1 MLPIHVNTLEVIPS
15 CYHSNTL
22 LTLLSEPPQM
32 EDDSIYNR
40 SQTRAFPFPPLLPLS
55 HDTEMSELY
64 QVSLYHPARHSRAVI
79 WGQIKLWFL
88 KSQMVLKHSRYP
100 PILRTDTRTLAA
112 PFKEQHTHRSACESV
127 GNNYSPQA
135 QDLKMVQLQHRP
147 PTVQQTLEKAAAPRI
162 LSCFCLS
169 CFGSLL
175 WYDNFRICW
184 LKTGF

>member
-79 WGQIKLWFL
+79 
-88 KSQMVLKHSRYP
+88 
-100 PILRTDTRTLAA
+100 
-112 PFKEQHTHRSACESV
+112 
-127 GNNYSPQA
+127 
-135 QDLKMVQLQHRP
+135 
-147 PTVQQTLEKAAAPRI
+147 
-162 LSCFCLS
+162 
-169 CFGSLL
+169 
-175 WYDNFRICW
+175 
-184 LKTGF
+184 

>member
-1 MLPIHVNTLEVIPS
+1 MLPVHANTVGVIPS
-15 CYHSNTL
+15 RCSSDTL
-22 LTLLSEPPQM
+22 LTLLFEPPQM
-32 EDDSIYNR
+32 EDDSVYNR

-64 QVSLYHPARHSRAVI
+64 QVSLYHPPRRSGAVI
-79 WGQIKLWFL
+79 WGHIKRCFL

-147 PTVQQTLEKAAAPRI
+147 LTVQQTSEKAAAARI
-162 LSCFCLS
+162 LSRCCLS
-169 CFGSLL
+169 CFGSLTFC
-175 WYDNFRICW
+175 NFRTCW
-184 LKTGF
+184 LKARF